1 MIGANT
7 FRHIFQTVMLSL
19 FMSFSYPA
27 YSQDAPVATELTP
40 KEHVRTVDQTFLTF
54 PEWFLVFSPA
64 ELADHL
70 KNNRPSS
77 FPFIGH
83 IGQFWSSYK
92 AVTEE
97 TVARKMPFNV
107 GYHLMVM
114 VIGVSTTIEYAI
126 KFAYESTIGRLTE
139 GFTFQQIAEDKFAA
153 QYAQDYVDFIR
164 DLPWYQFDFVK
175 QLRSLWA
182 AAPNQEGHSI
192 RKWERRF
199 SLTTELLL
207 KAGYGKLIGLA
218 TGSIYDTPLLVTSVV
233 VTPAEALIAAKST
246 DFPDIKELKQ
256 LSANQAL
263 ISIPRYE
270 KFTTYARQL
279 AQANLNFV
287 EIAGNQTIILVS
299 LIGPQNWA
307 PTLTDK
313 VLIEQPILTLK
324 DRKRIVATVN
334 VKDLAQALRTWSA
347 QQVQVEHLF
356 DY

>member
-7 FRHIFQTVMLSL
+7 FRPIFLSITL
-19 FMSFSYPA
+19 GLLMSFSYPA

-64 ELADHL
+64 ELSDHL
-70 KNNRPSS
+70 KSNRPSS

-92 AVTEE
+92 AVTAE
-97 TVARKMPFNV
+97 TVARKMPFNA

-114 VIGVSTTIEYAI
+114 VIGVSTTVEYAI

-139 GFTFQQIAEDKFAA
+139 GLNFQQIAEDKFAA
-153 QYAQDYVDFIR
+153 QYAKDYVDFIR
-164 DLPWYQFDFVK
+164 DLPWYQYDFLK
-175 QLRSLWA
+175 QLRTLWA
-182 AAPNQEGHSI
+182 TAPNHEGHSI

-199 SLTTELLL
+199 SLSTELLL

-218 TGSIYDTPLLVTSVV
+218 TGSIYDAPLLVTSVV
-233 VTPAEALIAAKST
+233 VTPSEALIAANSSA
-246 DFPDIKELKQ
+246 FPDIKELKQ

-263 ISIPRYE
+263 ITIPRYE
-270 KFTTYARQL
+270 KFTAYARQL

-313 VLIEQPILTLK
+313 VLIEQPILQENCRNGERERLGASTSNM
-324 DRKRIVATVN
+324 VCA
-334 VKDLAQALRTWSA
+334 ASASRTS
-347 QQVQVEHLF
+347 V
-356 DY
+356 

>member
-97 TVARKMPFNV
+97 TVARKMPFNA

-263 ISIPRYE
+263 ITIPRYE

>member
-1 MIGANT
+1 MGKSI
-7 FRHIFQTVMLSL
+7 FRQIFLGMTLSL
-19 FMSFSYPA
+19 LMALSYPA

-40 KEHVRTVDQTFLTF
+40 KEHVRTLDQTFLTF

-70 KNNRPSS
+70 KSNRPSS

-83 IGQFWSSYK
+83 SGQFWSSYK
-92 AVTEE
+92 AVTDE
-97 TVARKMPFNV
+97 TIARKMPFNA

-114 VIGVSTTIEYAI
+114 VIGVSTTVEYAI

-139 GFTFQQIAEDKFAA
+139 GFTFQKIAEDKFAA

-164 DLPWYQFDFVK
+164 DLPWYQYDFLK
-175 QLRSLWA
+175 QLRTLWA
-182 AAPNQEGHSI
+182 TVPNQEGHSI

-233 VTPAEALIAAKST
+233 VTPSDTLIAAKSSA
-246 DFPDIKELKQ
+246 FPAIQVLKQ
-256 LSANQAL
+256 FSTNQSL
-263 ISIPRYE
+263 ITIPRYE
-270 KFTTYARQL
+270 KFTAYAKQL

-324 DRKRIVATVN
+324 DRKRIVATVK

>member
-263 ISIPRYE
+263 ITIPRYE

-279 AQANLNFV
+279 AQANLNFI

>member
-1 MIGANT
+1 VRTNI
-7 FRHIFQTVMLSL
+7 FRQIFLALTLSL
-19 FMSFSYPA
+19 SMTLSFHA
-27 YSQDAPVATELTP
+27 YSQDAPAATELTP

-97 TVARKMPFNV
+97 TIARKMPFNA

-114 VIGVSTTIEYAI
+114 VIGVSTTVEYAI

-153 QYAQDYVDFIR
+153 QYARDYVDFIR

-175 QLRSLWA
+175 QLRTLWA
-182 AAPNQEGHSI
+182 TVPNQEGHSI

-218 TGSIYDTPLLVTSVV
+218 TGSIYDTPLLVTAVV
-233 VTPAEALIAAKST
+233 VTPSEALIESKSSA
-246 DFPDIKELKQ
+246 FPDIQMLKQ
-256 LSANQAL
+256 FSTSHAL
-263 ISIPRYE
+263 ITIPRYE
-270 KFTTYARQL
+270 KFTAYAKQL

-287 EIAGNQTIILVS
+287 EISGNQTIILVS

-324 DRKRIVATVN
+324 DRKRIVATVK